1 MSQLTRNLRTMFVF
15 VLLVFA
21 GTAAANLGDTDD
33 DDLENPMIAQG
44 KSELQN
50 ENWASAIAI
59 FEEAL
64 KAISGS
70 ADLHNFLGYAYRK
83 SGKLKSAFEHYGKA
97 LEINPDHKGALEY
110 LGEAYIQS
118 GDLMSAEKQLAKLKK
133 ICSPIPCEEL
143 RELQAAID
151 EAKK

>member
-1 MSQLTRNLRTMFVF
+1 MTQPTRNLRTMFVF
-15 VLLVFA
+15 VLLAFA

-83 SGKLKSAFEHYGKA
+83 SGNLKSAFKHYGKA

>member
-64 KAISGS
+64 KAT
-70 ADLHNFLGYAYRK
+70 
-83 SGKLKSAFEHYGKA
+83 
-97 LEINPDHKGALEY
+97 IN
-110 LGEAYIQS
+110 
-118 GDLMSAEKQLAKLKK
+118 
-133 ICSPIPCEEL
+133 
-143 RELQAAID
+143 
-151 EAKK
+151 